1 MSGWQQIRSCE
12 CRTFDFAIDPTYL
25 HCISSLTGRPIF
37 LYCGH
42 WMPFPFPFRRG
53 IVVASLIGQTVSHYK
68 ILEKLGGGGM
78 GVVYKAEDT
87 HLKRTVALKFLP
99 AAFSLDPDAK
109 ARFRQEAEA
118 ASALDHPNICTV
130 HDIDETADGQI
141 FISMACYE
149 GETLKKRI
157 ERGPLQLHD
166 AIDIALQVARGLQA
180 AHEAGMV
187 HRDVKPANIMVTV
200 KGQVKILDFGLAKL
214 AGQAVLTK
222 TGSTVGTA
230 AYVSPEQARGE
241 EVDRRSDIF
250 SLGVVLYEMITG
262 HRPFR
267 GEHEAAITYS
277 LMNETP
283 EPLARYKADV
293 PDELQRV
300 VDKSLAKERAERYQ
314 HIDEMMVDLRRAQQ
328 ESPST
333 TESKKRK
340 RRLPLLIGGGIAL
353 VVLAILAYIFVLP
366 KPRPTADKSVAVLP
380 FLNLSAGGP
389 NAYFAAGLHDELLTQ
404 LSKVAALKVISRTS
418 VMGYEGTKTPLRQIA
433 RELGVGS
440 VVEGSVQVVGDR
452 LRVNVQLID
461 ATTDAHLWAE
471 RYDRTLDD
479 AFAIQSEVAR
489 QIVAAV
495 GGVLSSAEQGR
506 LTAVPTANAEAYRL
520 YMHGREYHIRPGYLR
535 QNLDSAQQLYEK
547 AVALDPSFALAHV
560 ALADVHGYIYWF
572 RYDPSPARAS
582 RVREEAET
590 ALRLA
595 PNLPQAHVAI
605 GDMLYV
611 VDRDWRHAMDEYAIA
626 LRDLPNDAG
635 LWAKIGYVHRRLGEW
650 EKVFEALGKAT
661 QLNPLVADLYEDL
674 GGESYLAVRRY
685 ADAIRSFDRALIVAP
700 NLHAAAIWRGFT
712 YVLWHG
718 QLDTLRTALDRIP
731 SDAELAVTGVTT
743 AWRANILLWER
754 NADSLLLLLQ
764 NPRVTF
770 FDYQIWFMPTA
781 LYAGWAHQ
789 LRGDRRGARAAFE
802 QSRVLLDSVMKE
814 RPDDWRLHVS
824 LGLTLAGLGRKD
836 DAVREASW
844 LQQSEVYRGDAL
856 DRTYV
861 AEARARILA
870 QAGEPRGALDEIE
883 RLVAGPSYVSAH
895 LLRLDPVWEPLRS
908 NPRFQAL
915 LSKGDRIPVQ

>member
-1 MSGWQQIRSCE
+1 LSK
-12 CRTFDFAIDPTYL
+12 T
-25 HCISSLTGRPIF
+25 
-37 LYCGH
+37 
-42 WMPFPFPFRRG
+42 
-53 IVVASLIGQTVSHYK
+53 K
-68 ILEKLGGGGM
+68 K
-78 GVVYKAEDT
+78 
-87 HLKRTVALKFLP
+87 
-99 AAFSLDPDAK
+99 
-109 ARFRQEAEA
+109 
-118 ASALDHPNICTV
+118 
-130 HDIDETADGQI
+130 
-141 FISMACYE
+141 
-149 GETLKKRI
+149 KKR
-157 ERGPLQLHD
+157 
-166 AIDIALQVARGLQA
+166 
-180 AHEAGMV
+180 
-187 HRDVKPANIMVTV
+187 
-200 KGQVKILDFGLAKL
+200 
-214 AGQAVLTK
+214 
-222 TGSTVGTA
+222 
-230 AYVSPEQARGE
+230 
-241 EVDRRSDIF
+241 
-250 SLGVVLYEMITG
+250 
-262 HRPFR
+262 
-267 GEHEAAITYS
+267 
-277 LMNETP
+277 
-283 EPLARYKADV
+283 
-293 PDELQRV
+293 
-300 VDKSLAKERAERYQ
+300 
-314 HIDEMMVDLRRAQQ
+314 RRA
-328 ESPST
+328 
-333 TESKKRK
+333 
-340 RRLPLLIGGGIAL
+340 LLIGGWSAL
-353 VVLAILAYIFVLP
+353 VTLVIMGYFFVLP
-366 KPRPTADKSVAVLP
+366 KLAPPPDKSVAVLP
-380 FLNLSAGGP
+380 FQNLSADGP
-389 NAYFAAGLHDELLTQ
+389 HAYFAAGLHDELLTQ
-404 LSKVAALKVISRTS
+404 LSKVGALKVISRTS

-433 RELGVGS
+433 RELGVGN
-440 VVEGSVQVVGDR
+440 VVEGSVQVLGDR

-461 ATTDAHLWAE
+461 AGTDAHLWAQ

-479 AFAIQSEVAR
+479 AFTIESEVAQR
-489 QIVAAV
+489 IVEAV

-605 GDMLYV
+605 GDVLYV

-731 SDAELAVTGVTT
+731 SDAEVGASGVTS

-764 NPRVTF
+764 NSRVTF
-770 FDYQIWFMPTA
+770 FDSQIWFMPTA
-781 LYAGWAHQ
+781 LYAGWANQ
-789 LRGDRRGARAAFE
+789 LRGDRRGAGAAFE
-802 QSRVLLDSVMKE
+802 QSHVLLDSVMKE
-814 RPDDWRLHVS
+814 LPDDWRLHVS
-824 LGLTLAGLGRKD
+824 LGLTLAGLGRRNE
-836 DAVREASW
+836 AVREASW

-856 DRTYV
+856 DRTFV

-870 QAGEPRGALDEIE
+870 QAGEPGGALDEIE
-883 RLVAGPSYVSAH
+883 RLVAQPCYVSTH
-895 LLRLDPVWEPLRS
+895 LLRLDPVWDPLRS

-915 LSKGDRIPVQ
+915 VAKNK